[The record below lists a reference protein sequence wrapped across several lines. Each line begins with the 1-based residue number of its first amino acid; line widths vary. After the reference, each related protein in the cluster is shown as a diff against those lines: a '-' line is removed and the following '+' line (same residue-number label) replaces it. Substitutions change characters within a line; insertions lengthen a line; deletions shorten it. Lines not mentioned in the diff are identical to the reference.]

1 MAEQDVFQKRHA
13 VSFEKCCGMVV
24 ESDAQTGEVLGIST
38 DGENGN
44 MIRVGEDVYAK
55 ETVSISFL
63 KFAQCSGTRAKVI
76 AIRKPADEKDKVV
89 GVQRPDNVI
98 RFVTP
103 DEIIQLD

>member
-1 MAEQDVFQKRHA
+1 MAEEVVFQKRHA

-55 ETVSISFL
+55 ETVSINFL
-63 KFAQCSGTRAKVI
+63 KFAQSSGIRAKVV
-76 AIRKPADEKDKVV
+76 AIRKPTNEKDKVV
-89 GVQRPDNVI
+89 GVQRPDNI
-98 RFVTP
+98 IKFVTP
-103 DEIIQLD
+103 GEVIQLD